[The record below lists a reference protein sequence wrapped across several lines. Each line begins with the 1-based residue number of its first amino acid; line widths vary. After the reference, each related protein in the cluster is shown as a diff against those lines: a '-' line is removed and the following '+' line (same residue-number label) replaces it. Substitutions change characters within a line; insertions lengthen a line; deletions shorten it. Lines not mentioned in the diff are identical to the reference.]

1 MSNEPR
7 HFILRTEQLKR
18 RVVEVINLIPI
29 EEDKIQEIIIRPY
42 KRNRSKEQNAFLWTI
57 LGVIAREIGTTKD
70 ELHETYKERFLVPIY
85 ERDDPE
91 YAQMMETVRDVWR
104 KGMKTEAR
112 TLRKKVIGLTST
124 TNATVAQMQEYLNEI
139 ESHANSLGIFLPPM
153 E

>member
-7 HFILRTEQLKR
+7 HFILRTEQIKR
-18 RVVEVINLIPI
+18 RLCEVLNLIPI
-29 EEDKIQEIIIRPY
+29 DEENIQEVVIRPY
-42 KRNRSKEQNAFLWTI
+42 KRNRSKLQNHFYWVI
-57 LGVIAREIGTTKD
+57 LGLIAREIGTTKD

-91 YAQMMETVRDVWR
+91 YAKMMETVRDVWR

-112 TLRKKVIGLTST
+112 TLRKQVIGLTST